1 MYLQIETRKEELETN
16 LSTNLV
22 RRQQELEAIILSA
35 DSGTLPMEADLK
47 RQELEESNEI
57 VHELTKQRNRV
68 VPIKLIARLLLFDV
82 VNVFLTLGQYI
93 CRGSAEHR

>member
-1 MYLQIETRKEELETN
+1 METN

-47 RQELEESNEI
+47 RQELEESNER
-57 VHELTKQRNRV
+57 VQELMKQLNRV
-68 VPIKLIARLLLFDV
+68 MP
-82 VNVFLTLGQYI
+82 TLNY
-93 CRGSAEHR
+93 R